1 MSWSCHGSSHVSMCD
16 ALRAAGKIKSSRVYE
31 AMKATDRGLYVAPT
45 HVGPS
50 AANSMRKNVEIAYT
64 DRPQPI
70 GHNATISAP
79 HMHAMQLELLESAV
93 PKEGGKVLDV
103 GAGSG
108 YIAACFAR
116 MVGTSGKVVGVEH
129 IESLTTMAEANVR
142 RDDASLLSGRL
153 KLLTGDG
160 RLGVPADGPYNAIHV
175 GAAAPTLPKPLVD
188 QLAPGGRLVCPVGP
202 KGAMQKLIL
211 VDRSADG
218 KRFEQ
223 QDLGGV
229 IFVPLTDVAVQVD
242 PNNSTKVNLLSIA
255 KVGR

>member
-1 MSWSCHGSSHVSMCD
+1 MCD
-16 ALRAAGKIKSSRVYE
+16 ALRAAGRFKSSRVYE

-50 AANSMRKNVEIAYT
+50 AANSMKNVEIAYV

-79 HMHAMQLELLESAV
+79 HMHAMQQATRIGRS
-93 PKEGGKVLDV
+93 KEGGKVLDV

-116 MVGTSGKVVGVEH
+116 MVGSSGKVIGVEH

-142 RDDASLLSGRL
+142 RDDCDLIDSGRL

-160 RLGVPADGPYNAIHV
+160 RLGFLSRWSIQRNPCWSGGSDLAK
-175 GAAAPTLPKPLVD
+175 AA
-188 QLAPGGRLVCPVGP
+188 R
-202 KGAMQKLIL
+202 
-211 VDRSADG
+211 
-218 KRFEQ
+218 
-223 QDLGGV
+223 
-229 IFVPLTDVAVQVD
+229 
-242 PNNSTKVNLLSIA
+242 
-255 KVGR
+255 

>member
-1 MSWSCHGSSHVSMCD
+1 MPHSGSNPSLTPLPLANPVFEPSCGQ
-16 ALRAAGKIKSSRVYE
+16 GI
-31 AMKATDRGLYVAPT
+31 
-45 HVGPS
+45 
-50 AANSMRKNVEIAYT
+50 
-64 DRPQPI
+64 
-70 GHNATISAP
+70 
-79 HMHAMQLELLESAV
+79 
-93 PKEGGKVLDV
+93 
-103 GAGSG
+103 
-108 YIAACFAR
+108 
-116 MVGTSGKVVGVEH
+116 EH

-142 RDDASLLSGRL
+142 RDDGASLLDSGRL
-153 KLLTGDG
+153 KLLTRDG
-160 RLGVPADGPYNAIHV
+160 RLAVPADGPYNAIHV

>member
-1 MSWSCHGSSHVSMCD
+1 M
-16 ALRAAGKIKSSRVYE
+16 
-31 AMKATDRGLYVAPT
+31 
-45 HVGPS
+45 
-50 AANSMRKNVEIAYT
+50 
-64 DRPQPI
+64 
-70 GHNATISAP
+70 
-79 HMHAMQLELLESAV
+79 

>member
-1 MSWSCHGSSHVSMCD
+1 MWTVD
-16 ALRAAGKIKSSRVYE
+16 
-31 AMKATDRGLYVAPT
+31 
-45 HVGPS
+45 
-50 AANSMRKNVEIAYT
+50 
-64 DRPQPI
+64 
-70 GHNATISAP
+70 
-79 HMHAMQLELLESAV
+79 
-93 PKEGGKVLDV
+93 
-103 GAGSG
+103 
-108 YIAACFAR
+108 
-116 MVGTSGKVVGVEH
+116 
-129 IESLTTMAEANVR
+129 
-142 RDDASLLSGRL
+142 SGRL

-229 IFVPLTDVAVQVD
+229 VFVPLTDVAVQVD

>member
-1 MSWSCHGSSHVSMCD
+1 MCD

-129 IESLTTMAEANVR
+129 IESLTTMAEGIARCGSNPALTPMSVANPVFEPSCGQRMSDAMTR
-142 RDDASLLSGRL
+142 RCFPDGSSCSRVTAGSAFLPMVHTTQSMLERRLRPCQSRSLTSSHPAGGLSAQSAQR
-153 KLLTGDG
+153 
-160 RLGVPADGPYNAIHV
+160 VP
-175 GAAAPTLPKPLVD
+175 
-188 QLAPGGRLVCPVGP
+188 C
-202 KGAMQKLIL
+202 
-211 VDRSADG
+211 RS
-218 KRFEQ
+218 
-223 QDLGGV
+223 
-229 IFVPLTDVAVQVD
+229 
-242 PNNSTKVNLLSIA
+242 
-255 KVGR
+255 